1 MAMTF
6 TAEDGLGQVE
16 SSFGLWSAISLG
28 WLSLNAFG
36 GISFILFVG
45 LSAGGL
51 PAILYG
57 FIGAGIAMT
66 LLVLTLAQCAA
77 RFSTAGGAYHYSCFL
92 TPPKYR
98 RQVAYPLGWLNYLGL
113 IFTHAACCAIV
124 ATSTLGLINLCQPDF
139 EVTTRWRLFLVYLAV
154 VAICWILNLRGLK
167 SIPTLELLGCYVT
180 IIAFV
185 AYTILLLVKAPKASA
200 RFVFVEPTN
209 DTGYASTSFSIVLG
223 LFTSFSTL
231 MSCEA
236 ACHLAEE
243 LPTPKRS
250 LPRILLIIV
259 VSQVVVGVIW
269 ILVLGF
275 SITDLDAVLRT
286 RTGIPVLEL
295 IRLATSSDAAAMCF
309 AIVLIINNGTS
320 ALASAV
326 AMSRQ
331 GYAFARDGGLFWN
344 SKLIERSSATEIPMW
359 SINLPSLLVALI
371 GLVYLFSDA
380 AFNAIIGGQGVC
392 MIISFAF
399 PALTLLVT
407 RGKLLP
413 SSPRWNLGLFATPIY
428 AFVVGY
434 ALLVVVV
441 ALMPQRH
448 PITPLNMNYTILILG
463 ALLLAMALSWFVE
476 GRKSY
481 SPPLDT
487 EYASTTTTRTVV
499 IEGNALPLPVDEEQR
514 VGAEDSKGAVK
525 DGK

>member
-1 MAMTF
+1 MTF
-6 TAEDGLGQVE
+6 ATEEGLGQVP

-36 GISFILFVG
+36 GMSFILFVG

-57 FIGAGIAMT
+57 FLGSGIAMT
-66 LLVLTLAQCAA
+66 LLVMTLAQCAA

-113 IFTHAACCAIV
+113 VFTHAACCAIV
-124 ATSTLGLINLCQPDF
+124 ATSTLGLVNLCQPDF
-139 EVTTRWRLFLVYLAV
+139 DVTTRWRLFLVYLAV
-154 VAICWILNLRGLK
+154 VGICWILNLRGLK
-167 SIPTLELLGCYVT
+167 SIPALELLGCYVT

-200 RFVFVEPTN
+200 RSVFVTPTN
-209 DTGYASTSFSIVLG
+209 ETGYASTSFSIVLG

-250 LPRILLIIV
+250 LPRILITVI
-259 VSQVVVGVIW
+259 VSQVIVGVVW

-295 IRLATSSDAAAMCF
+295 IRLATSSNAAAMCF
-309 AIVLIINNGTS
+309 AVVLIINNGTS

-331 GYAFARDGGLFWN
+331 G
-344 SKLIERSSATEIPMW
+344 LIERSSATEIPMW
-359 SINLPSLLVALI
+359 SINLPSVLVALI

-407 RGKLLP
+407 RGRLLP

-428 AFVVGY
+428 VFVVGY
-434 ALLVVVV
+434 ALLVIVV
-441 ALMPQRH
+441 ALLPQKH
-448 PITPLNMNYTILILG
+448 PITALNMNYTILILG

-476 GRKSY
+476 GRSSY
-481 SPPLDT
+481 APPLDT
-487 EYASTTTTRTVV
+487 EYVPTTTTV
-499 IEGNALPLPVDEEQR
+499 IEGNALPVGDEEPA
-514 VGAEDSKGAVK
+514 VDDAKGVSVK
-525 DGK
+525 DVKQTISV